1 LLFLTFLSET
11 NGFRPV
17 ILNAH
22 DGQLKL
28 VLPLA
33 ILAVPS
39 VFIGYLSKDMI
50 IGFGTDFW
58 QNSLFTDPVNTNIIE
73 SEFIPINYKLLPL
86 IFSLSGALS
95 SYILYSYFQYSLFR
109 LKLTKIGNFLYHFLN
124 KKW

>member
-39 VFIGYLSKDMI
+39 IFIGYLSKDMI
-50 IGFGTDFW
+50 IGFGT
-58 QNSLFTDPVNTNIIE
+58 
-73 SEFIPINYKLLPL
+73 
-86 IFSLSGALS
+86 
-95 SYILYSYFQYSLFR
+95 
-109 LKLTKIGNFLYHFLN
+109 NF
-124 KKW
+124 